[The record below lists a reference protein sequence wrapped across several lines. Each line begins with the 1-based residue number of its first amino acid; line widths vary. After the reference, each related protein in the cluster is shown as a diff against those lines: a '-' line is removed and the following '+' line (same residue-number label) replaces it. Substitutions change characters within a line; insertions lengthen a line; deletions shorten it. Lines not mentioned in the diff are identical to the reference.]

1 VNAIV
6 VSKPVNTF
14 LIHWLTGICASALCV
29 NAAVADDRA
38 DTIEAQVK
46 DLVRARY
53 HHGLPYV
60 KAAQFNAEAV
70 PILLAML
77 ADEKEEEFW
86 SNIILVLGIIG
97 DERAFEPLIGFLEQ
111 PRSGEISSD
120 LFGAL
125 RSVSSALG
133 HMAAKGHMQSLAYL
147 MANTRP
153 EVWEKRKVR
162 WRQERIE
169 GTLLNRVMAASFIA
183 SLGRAATPAARA
195 ELERLAHDK
204 TLDEALRGIA
214 RGSIKTVD
222 EINTKGRQAV
232 FDKYQHFRRSRSDF
246 VPH

>member
-1 VNAIV
+1 LRTTAW
-6 VSKPVNTF
+6 K
-14 LIHWLTGICASALCV
+14 LWKL
-29 NAAVADDRA
+29 
-38 DTIEAQVK
+38 
-46 DLVRARY
+46 RARY
-53 HHGLPYV
+53 FHGLPYAE
-60 KAAQFNAEAV
+60 AARFSGEAV

-77 ADEKEEEFW
+77 SDEQEKEFW
-86 SNIILVLGIIG
+86 ANIILVLGIIG

-111 PRSGEISSD
+111 PRSGEISSHV
-120 LFGAL
+120 FGAL

-133 HMAAKGHMQSLAYL
+133 HMAAKGHTQSLAYL

-153 EVWEKRKVR
+153 EVWQNRKLR
-162 WRQERIE
+162 WRHERIE
-169 GTLLNRVMAASFIA
+169 GALLNRLMAASFIA

-195 ELERLAHDK
+195 ELERLAHDE

-214 RGSIKTVD
+214 QGSIKTID